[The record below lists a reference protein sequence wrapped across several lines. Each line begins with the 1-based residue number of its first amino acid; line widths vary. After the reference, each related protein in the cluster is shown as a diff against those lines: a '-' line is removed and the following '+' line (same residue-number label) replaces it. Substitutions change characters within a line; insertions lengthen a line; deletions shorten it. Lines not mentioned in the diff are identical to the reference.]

1 MQINIKL
8 TNMKLINR
16 KSWQS
21 ALVLLFLAFFTAVV
35 FSSAAFAQ
43 YDTGSINGI
52 VRDKTGAVVGG
63 ADVKVTSAKNGRV
76 IAVTTGDGGEYNVP
90 GLPEGTYTVEASH
103 AGFATETVSN
113 VVLHASET
121 RAANIELKVGAATEN
136 VTVTADTFAVNT
148 ETSESGGTIN
158 GTQVENLPLNGR
170 DFTSLIELVP
180 GSITSAGFG
189 GTSLGGSETSY
200 AGVNVLLDGA
210 DANRVDSQAVS
221 TQLGRQESRIN
232 RASVDSIAEFE
243 VLSGVY
249 SAEYGDS
256 SGSIVNVITKS
267 GSNALHGGV
276 FEFFRNDVFD
286 AENYFQTGKAPFR
299 LNQFGGNLGGPIVHD
314 KLFFFVN
321 YEAVRQATDSPTGPV
336 IVMTAAT
343 RAMAVSQM
351 QPVVNAEPL
360 PNPALGPVITPDGTI
375 RTDLGYF
382 EGSLFDTLRED
393 TGSAKLDYNA
403 SPKDSFSF
411 RYNISDSFTNTEYGP
426 ALYQVS
432 PSPGRN
438 YFLKG
443 TYNRIISPNLLN
455 EFGVAF
461 NRPSTDS
468 FGGGGPF
475 PFFQCSALLGCTAD
489 NGFGAAP
496 GPDLFSEHR
505 PQHSLQFLDTLS
517 WTKGRHA
524 IRAGLNIRHAVTH
537 DALIPQDFI
546 AYDSQSDYLANQGW
560 QFSTLGHNVVGL
572 ENTNYGFF
580 IQDDIRVTP
589 RFTLNLGLRYDYFS
603 VLHGDLMQNFDIPT
617 LTFGP
622 LGGGL
627 YHPDRNDFG
636 PRLGFAWDPHGDGKT
651 VIRGGGGVFY
661 NPSLTGEALSLA
673 GNYQQ
678 GYNVSIFTLLG
689 FFGPPIVC
697 TPPFGNP
704 YYYINYPLPNPL
716 PTCTPAPPP
725 NVDALD
731 PHLRDSYSLHWSLG
745 VQHQLAR
752 DTIMEISYVG
762 ARGLKLPAGAAYAGE
777 ELNLSPFGGPNE
789 ISPNFG
795 NIRFLGDY
803 VESNYHS
810 LQASLR
816 RHLSHGLTL
825 DANYTWAHETD
836 DGADI
841 LLAAYQN
848 SHDIKQ
854 DYASGD
860 IDVRHN
866 FTMGAVWDVP
876 TMTSVPSLLGKGW
889 QLNSIISARSG
900 LPVNI
905 AVASPFLGIDQI
917 RPDLVPGQSIRPSNY
932 SVPLNQ
938 FNFNAFAIPPAG
950 ELGDLGRNAGRGPG
964 FAQIDLGLTKT
975 AQITEHLNAQLG
987 AQCFN
992 IANHPNFANPDGN
1005 LEDFTFGQTTSTVGN
1020 KVGLGTARQFQIFAK
1035 FTF

>member
-1 MQINIKL
+1 MQD
-8 TNMKLINR
+8 MNR
-16 KSWQS
+16 KSWQW
-21 ALVLLFLAFFTAVV
+21 LFAVSLIAIAGTMFFST
-35 FSSAAFAQ
+35 AAFAQ
-43 YDTGSINGI
+43 YDTGTINGV
-52 VRDKTGAVVGG
+52 VRDKSGAVVAG
-63 ADVKVTSAKNGRV
+63 ADVKVTSVKTGRV
-76 IAVTTGDGGEYNVP
+76 IEVTTGDAGEYTVP
-90 GLPEGTYTVEASH
+90 GLPEGTYAVTATH
-103 AGFATETVSN
+103 AGFVTETVSN
-113 VVLHASET
+113 VVLHATET
-121 RAANIELKVGAATEN
+121 RAANVELKVGATTEN
-136 VTVTADTFAVNT
+136 VTVNADTFAVNT
-148 ETSESGGTIN
+148 ETSASGGNIN
-158 GTQVENLPLNGR
+158 GTEVENLPLNGR

-180 GSITSAGFG
+180 GSVTSAGFG

-210 DANRVDSQAVS
+210 DANRIDSQAVS

-232 RASVDSIAEFE
+232 RASIDSIAEFE

-267 GSNALHGGV
+267 GGNAFHGDLY
-276 FEFFRNDVFD
+276 EFFRNDAFD
-286 AENYFQTGKAPFR
+286 ANNYFQTAKTPFR
-299 LNQFGGNLGGPIVHD
+299 LNQFGGNIGGPILHD

-321 YEAVRQATDSPTGPV
+321 YEGVRQVTDYPTGPV
-336 IVMTAAT
+336 ITMTAAT
-343 RAMAVSQM
+343 RALAVSQM

-360 PNPALGPVITPDGTI
+360 PNPALGPVITPDGTV
-375 RTDLGYF
+375 RTDLGYY
-382 EGSLFDTLRED
+382 EGTLFDTLRED
-393 TGSAKLDYNA
+393 TGSAKVDFNA
-403 SPKDSFSF
+403 TSKDSFSF
-411 RYNISDSFTNTEYGP
+411 RYNISDSFTNTQFGP

-455 EFGVAF
+455 QFGVAY

-475 PFFQCSALLGCTAD
+475 PFFECSAFWGCDAD
-489 NGFGAAP
+489 NSFGAAP

-517 WTKGRHA
+517 WTKGRHS
-524 IRAGLNIRHAVTH
+524 IKAGLNIRHAVTN
-537 DALIPQDFI
+537 DALIPQNFI
-546 AYDSQSDYLANQGW
+546 AYDTETDYLANQGL
-560 QFSTLGHNVVGL
+560 QFSTLGHNLVGL

-603 VLHGDLMQNFDIPT
+603 VLHGDLMQNFNIPT
-617 LTFGP
+617 LTFGA
-622 LGGGL
+622 LGAGL
-627 YHPDRNDFG
+627 YNPDRNDFG
-636 PRLGFAWDPHGDGKT
+636 PRLGFAWDPQGNGKT
-651 VIRGGGGVFY
+651 VLRGGAGVFY

-678 GYNVSIFTLLG
+678 GYNVNFIDLA
-689 FFGPPIVC
+689 FGITSC
-697 TPPFGNP
+697 TPAFGIPPAPP
-704 YYYINYPLPNPL
+704 YYISYPLPNPL
-716 PTCTPAPPP
+716 PTCTPAPAP

-731 PHLRDSYSLHWSLG
+731 PNLRDSYSLHWSLG

-752 DTIMEISYVG
+752 DTVMEIAYVG

-777 ELNLSPFGGPNE
+777 ELNLSPFPGAPNE
-789 ISPNFG
+789 ISPNYG

-816 RHLSHGLTL
+816 RHMSHGLNL
-825 DANYTWAHETD
+825 DANYTWAHESD

-860 IDVRHN
+860 IDVRQN
-866 FTMGAVWDVP
+866 FTLGAVWDVP
-876 TMTSVPSLLGKGW
+876 TMTFLPNMLGKGW
-889 QLNSIISARSG
+889 QMNTIVSARSG

-932 SVPLNQ
+932 SVPGNQ
-938 FNFNAFAIPPAG
+938 FNFNAFAVPPSG
-950 ELGDLGRNAGRGPG
+950 QLGDLGRNAGRGPG
-964 FAQIDLGLTKT
+964 FTQIDVGFTKT
-975 AQITEHLNAQLG
+975 SQLTERLGTQLG

-992 IANHPNFANPDGN
+992 IVNHPNFANPDGN
-1005 LEDFTFGQTTSTVGN
+1005 LEDFTFGQTTATVGD

-1035 FTF
+1035 FIF